1 MRDHLFPLFPW
12 TPGKNCYNLA
22 GKFRFIYHIHQTL
35 YLWISIYFH
44 LYKILLMENV
54 SIPCKTAKGTCNSS
68 LVKKIFYKWWR
79 WNYKCVWRMA
89 NPLQYSCL
97 ENTMDRGAPSGLLST
112 ATASQ
117 SWTWLKQLGTHT
129 CWKMTERSG
138 TKPWVCHSIRFCWRW
153 KMCLLFLLLN
163 LRNFL
168 ASPSLD
174 HFVSISV
181 NTYLTTV

>member
-1 MRDHLFPLFPW
+1 MLYSL
-12 TPGKNCYNLA
+12 T
-22 GKFRFIYHIHQTL
+22 GKFWFICCIHPTL
-35 YLWISIYFH
+35 QVWIFVYLH

-54 SIPCKTAKGTCNSS
+54 SIPCETAKGTCNGAS
-68 LVKKIFYKWWR
+68 VKKIFLKWWR

-97 ENTMDRGAPSGLLST
+97 ENTMNRGVPSGLPSM
-112 ATASQ
+112 ASQ
-117 SWTWLKQLGTHT
+117 SWTWLKQLGMHT

-163 LRNFL
+163 WRNFL